1 MKAAIGE
8 RPGLPTAAVSMI
20 AALGLPKA
28 AGGLHPLSHVAE
40 AEKPKG
46 VDTRAEVGALTV
58 TGSVTLDV
66 ATKEGEIDRK
76 VAAIVAIGIVR
87 GVEMPAAAEIGIEGA
102 TVTGKEAAGMGIE
115 TGSEMGGGAGKGVG
129 REIVLVGRA
138 ALAEAVA
145 VGGGSCFTFF
155 DYFSQFILGRVFF
168 VAHVLDGNKQQ
179 ETRM

>member
-1 MKAAIGE
+1 MCEG
-8 RPGLPTAAVSMI
+8 
-20 AALGLPKA
+20 
-28 AGGLHPLSHVAE
+28 AGG
-40 AEKPKG
+40 G
-46 VDTRAEVGALTV
+46 TRARRRELPDELAAN
-58 TGSVTLDV
+58 GSP
-66 ATKEGEIDRK
+66 ARI
-76 VAAIVAIGIVR
+76 
-87 GVEMPAAAEIGIEGA
+87 VEMPAAAEIGIEGA